1 MESKIKI
8 KFSKLLEE
16 MIIIQFNIS
25 DNNIIRISQPL
36 DLDVN
41 HIVFKFFNENE
52 FNTDDY
58 KQFVEQECWNLSHDE
73 IDVSEIKSDALTV
86 GGFFSDIY
94 KCITISYLKKQLSL
108 IFPESNKNNNNYS
121 IN

>member
-36 DLDVN
+36 DLDIN